1 MRHTLIILLLA
12 TTGVYFSLPV
22 ISAQFTAD
30 IMITDMRTTHTILE
44 KNVDEV
50 ITLLKNNNT
59 AEALNLLDGVKMKVH
74 HMNSMFDDLVWELSN
89 RGH

>member
-59 AEALNLLDGVKMKVH
+59 VEALNLLDGVKMKVH

>member
-1 MRHTLIILLLA
+1 MRYILIILLLGA
-12 TTGVYFSLPV
+12 TGVYFSLPV

-30 IMITDMRTTHTILE
+30 IMITDMRSTHTVLE

>member
-1 MRHTLIILLLA
+1 MRHTLRILLLA
-12 TTGVYFSLPV
+12 TTGVYFILPV
-22 ISAQFTAD
+22 ASAQFTAD
-30 IMITDMRTTHTILE
+30 IMITDMRSTHTVLE

-59 AEALNLLDGVKMKVH
+59 VEALNLLDGVKMKVH

>member
-12 TTGVYFSLPV
+12 TTGVYFILPV
-22 ISAQFTAD
+22 ASAQFTAD
-30 IMITDMRTTHTILE
+30 IMITDMRSTHTVLE

>member
-1 MRHTLIILLLA
+1 MGHTLIILLLA
-12 TTGVYFSLPV
+12 TTGVYFILPV
-22 ISAQFTAD
+22 ASAQFTAD
-30 IMITDMRTTHTILE
+30 IMITDMRSTHTVLE

>member
-12 TTGVYFSLPV
+12 TTGVYFILPV
-22 ISAQFTAD
+22 ASAQFTAD
-30 IMITDMRTTHTILE
+30 IMITDMRSTHTVLE

-59 AEALNLLDGVKMKVH
+59 AEALNHLDGVKMKVH

>member
-12 TTGVYFSLPV
+12 TTGVYFILPV
-22 ISAQFTAD
+22 ASAQFTAD
-30 IMITDMRTTHTILE
+30 IMITDMRSTHTVLE

-59 AEALNLLDGVKMKVH
+59 VEALNLLDGVKMKVH

>member
-12 TTGVYFSLPV
+12 ATGVYFILPV
-22 ISAQFTAD
+22 VSAQFTAD

>member
-12 TTGVYFSLPV
+12 ATGLYFILPV
-22 ISAQFTAD
+22 ASAQFTAD
-30 IMITDMRTTHTILE
+30 IMITDMRSTHTVLE

>member
-1 MRHTLIILLLA
+1 MRYILIILLLA
-12 TTGVYFSLPV
+12 ATGVYFSLPV

-74 HMNSMFDDLVWELSN
+74 HMNSMFDDLAWELSN

>member
-1 MRHTLIILLLA
+1 MRYILIILLLA
-12 TTGVYFSLPV
+12 TTGVYFILPV
-22 ISAQFTAD
+22 ASAQFTAD
-30 IMITDMRTTHTILE
+30 IMITDMRSTHTVLE

-59 AEALNLLDGVKMKVH
+59 VEALNLLDGVKMKVH

>member
-1 MRHTLIILLLA
+1 MRYILIILLLA

-30 IMITDMRTTHTILE
+30 IMITDMRTTHTVLE
-44 KNVDEV
+44 KNVAEV
-50 ITLLKNNNT
+50 ITLLKNNHT

>member
-12 TTGVYFSLPV
+12 ATGLYFILPV
-22 ISAQFTAD
+22 ASAQFTAD
-30 IMITDMRTTHTILE
+30 IMITDMRTTHTVLE

-59 AEALNLLDGVKMKVH
+59 VEALNLLDGVKMKVH

>member
-30 IMITDMRTTHTILE
+30 IMITDMRSTHTVLE

>member
-1 MRHTLIILLLA
+1 MRYILLMLLLVA
-12 TTGVYFSLPV
+12 TGVYFSLPV

-30 IMITDMRTTHTILE
+30 IMITDMRTTHTVLE

-50 ITLLKNNNT
+50 ITLLKNNHT

>member
-12 TTGVYFSLPV
+12 ATGAYFILPV
-22 ISAQFTAD
+22 ASAQFTAD
-30 IMITDMRTTHTILE
+30 VMITDMRTTHTILE

-59 AEALNLLDGVKMKVH
+59 AEALNLLDGVKIKVH
-74 HMNSMFDDLVWELSN
+74 HMNLMFDDLVWELSN

>member
-1 MRHTLIILLLA
+1 MRYILIILLLVA
-12 TTGVYFSLPV
+12 TGVYFSLPV
-22 ISAQFTAD
+22 ISVQFTAD
-30 IMITDMRTTHTILE
+30 IMITDMRTTHTVLE

-50 ITLLKNNNT
+50 ITLLKNNHT